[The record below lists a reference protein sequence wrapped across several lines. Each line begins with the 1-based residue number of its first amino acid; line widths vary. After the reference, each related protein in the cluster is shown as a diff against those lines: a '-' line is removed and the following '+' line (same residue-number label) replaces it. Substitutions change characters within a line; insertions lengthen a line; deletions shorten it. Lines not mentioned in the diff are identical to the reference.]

1 MAAGGECSIIGNIT
15 SFNSLVLIAFV
26 LLAFTFSATSIAF
39 KTRTKLRSR
48 TSDWLIMWGIKVKPT
63 WDYLRSWVEQPM
75 SKFQYE
81 LLKEACQTCAD
92 EVCRSFS
99 YSHLGFNS
107 KQNQKMLC
115 LEHASQEKLRGQ
127 EIRSS
132 IVPSIFILQ
141 QTPPYFSSTR
151 SELPERDCTS
161 GGQVSSVVVIVING
175 STASSL
181 TSFSSALLLAPAAV
195 TAPLEIIDDGC

>member
-1 MAAGGECSIIGNIT
+1 MT
-15 SFNSLVLIAFV
+15 
-26 LLAFTFSATSIAF
+26 
-39 KTRTKLRSR
+39 
-48 TSDWLIMWGIKVKPT
+48 
-63 WDYLRSWVEQPM
+63 
-75 SKFQYE
+75 KFQFE
-81 LLKEACQTCAD
+81 LLKEACPTRAD

-99 YSHLGFNS
+99 YSYLGSNS

-127 EIRSS
+127 EIRLF
-132 IVPSIFILQ
+132 IVPGIFILQ
-141 QTPPYFSSTR
+141 QIPSCFSSTR

-181 TSFSSALLLAPAAV
+181 TSFSSALLLAPAGV
-195 TAPLEIIDDGC
+195 TAPLEMIVDGCWVEDINAGFPIWWGFWWFFLSMSSLPVFFQHINHNQRIFSTLHSWTTCRRGYGYSHQLGTTEFE